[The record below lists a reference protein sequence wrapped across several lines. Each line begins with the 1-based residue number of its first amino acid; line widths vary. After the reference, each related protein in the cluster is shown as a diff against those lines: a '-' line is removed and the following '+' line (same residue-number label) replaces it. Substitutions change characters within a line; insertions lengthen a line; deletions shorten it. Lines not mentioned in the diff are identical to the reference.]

1 MYVLWIAVCP
11 FVLLLLAI
19 VLSVPHRYTDS
30 DYHFGIFK
38 LFLLYIRKLLC
49 DRSHNGHMHTN
60 TTYVIGLSIEHV
72 NVKDKT
78 FTSSDYLP
86 LVRLSFSYYFV
97 FQVGEDLKVSR
108 NVCLTP
114 LSTIFQLNRGG
125 QFY

>member
-1 MYVLWIAVCP
+1 
-11 FVLLLLAI
+11 
-19 VLSVPHRYTDS
+19 
-30 DYHFGIFK
+30 
-38 LFLLYIRKLLC
+38 
-49 DRSHNGHMHTN
+49 MHTN

-86 LVRLSFSYYFV
+86 LVRSSFSYYFV